1 MQTYRII
8 SFALVTYVAVGILGC
23 TKDRLAPEIPD
34 VPQPPLDTDV
44 MRGDILI
51 NEFMANGST
60 FQNEFGVASDW
71 LELFNPALEPYT
83 LEAGHWYVTDDASG
97 APRKYLLPELTL
109 PARGFLV
116 IWCDNADVV
125 ANDIHTNF
133 ALSSAG
139 EELGLYYAVDES
151 LGLLVDDYAY
161 GAHELGL
168 SEGRSPDGG
177 SVWTFYN
184 APTPGESNN

>member
-1 MQTYRII
+1 MQTQRIFSI
-8 SFALVTYVAVGILGC
+8 ALYAALTLALLGC
-23 TKDRLAPEIPD
+23 TKDRLEPS
-34 VPQPPLDTDV
+34 VPIEPPPPLETDIE
-44 MRGDILI
+44 RGDIVI
-51 NEFMANGST
+51 NEFMASGST

-71 LELFNPALEPYT
+71 IELFNPAFEPFT
-83 LEAGHWYVTDDASG
+83 LEAGHWYITDDASG
-97 APRKYLLPELTL
+97 TPRKYLLPEITL
-109 PARGFLV
+109 AALGFVV

-151 LGLLVDDYAY
+151 LGLLVDDYLY

-168 SEGRSPDGG
+168 SEGRTPDGG
-177 SVWTFYN
+177 SAWTFYTL
-184 APTPGESNN
+184 PTPGESNN